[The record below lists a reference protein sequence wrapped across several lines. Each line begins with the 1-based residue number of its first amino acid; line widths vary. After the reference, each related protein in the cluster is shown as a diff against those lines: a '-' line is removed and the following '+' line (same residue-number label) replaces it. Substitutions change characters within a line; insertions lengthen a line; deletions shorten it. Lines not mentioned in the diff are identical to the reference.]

1 VKIKQPSDSFKLQ
14 AGAKKKKV
22 VILETTEK
30 LVENARKDTP
40 ITLKIKAYATDD
52 REKINVNRELVF
64 FYPRADLV
72 DEALLN
78 RVKSGIN
85 AAKEKFEEVKSK
97 LQSTEE

>member
-1 VKIKQPSDSFKLQ
+1 
-14 AGAKKKKV
+14 
-22 VILETTEK
+22 
-30 LVENARKDTP
+30 
-40 ITLKIKAYATDD
+40 
-52 REKINVNRELVF
+52 
-64 FYPRADLV
+64 V